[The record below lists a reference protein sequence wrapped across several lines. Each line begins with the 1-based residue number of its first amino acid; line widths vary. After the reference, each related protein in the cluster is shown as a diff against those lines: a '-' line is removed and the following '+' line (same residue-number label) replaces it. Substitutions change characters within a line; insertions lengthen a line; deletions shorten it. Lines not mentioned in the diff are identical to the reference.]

1 MKGSRPLTDEE
12 IRKVLSTFKGRFINR
27 DRALFLLGVK
37 TGFRI
42 GELIS
47 LKVSDVINGDQIVDR
62 VSVRRCHM
70 KGKIEGRTVIVNAE
84 AKEALQI
91 WVKELLGK
99 GDSSESYLFKSRNGD
114 NQPITRN
121 QAWKLLD
128 KVFTRA
134 GLTGNLGT
142 HCLRKTFSDRIF
154 EKLGRDLVKTQKAL
168 GHRNINSTVSY
179 LSFKTEEID
188 EAILSI

>member
-27 DRALFLLGVK
+27 DRALFILGVK

-47 LKVSDVINGDQIVDR
+47 LKVSDVINGDKIVDR

-84 AKEALQI
+84 AKQTLALLC
-91 WVKELLGK
+91 WWNGSKDYVVL
-99 GDSSESYLFKSRNGD
+99 YL
-114 NQPITRN
+114 
-121 QAWKLLD
+121 
-128 KVFTRA
+128 
-134 GLTGNLGT
+134 
-142 HCLRKTFSDRIF
+142 
-154 EKLGRDLVKTQKAL
+154 
-168 GHRNINSTVSY
+168 
-179 LSFKTEEID
+179 
-188 EAILSI
+188 